1 MPGNS
6 STAATSAMSIG
17 TTPATTG
24 ATSSETQV
32 FGLAGLVGSSSVVG
46 VGYSMGGGFGW
57 LGRRYGFKADSVR
70 EADVV
75 HADGGRHSSQRSC

>member
-1 MPGNS
+1 M
-6 STAATSAMSIG
+6 
-17 TTPATTG
+17 
-24 ATSSETQV
+24 
-32 FGLAGLVGSSSVVG
+32 GSSSVVG

-75 HADGGRHSSQRSC
+75 HADGWQRSSQRSC